1 MEKFMVKESKATE
14 YKRYTIQ
21 QFYGSESITGNS
33 ISSDGRKVLFSG
45 DNTGIYNAYC
55 VSVED
60 GVRTQLTHS
69 EDNAVLVAG
78 YFPDDDRFLFLSDK
92 GGNEI
97 LHIYVKD
104 ENGEEIDLTPGEQ
117 ERAEF
122 YGWSHD
128 GKSFFY
134 GSNKRNP
141 SYMDVY
147 EMDLATFE
155 PTCIFTNDEGYEFGS
170 ISLNKRFISLGKVNN
185 ANDSNVYIFDRET
198 EKLVHATPHE
208 GDIQNIPQAFC
219 RNSESL
225 YFLTDENEEFLY
237 LKKHHIT
244 TGVTEDVVKENWDI
258 MFTRFSKQNTY
269 MVYGVNQDAS
279 TVVKV
284 IHMGT
289 GGYLD
294 LPQLPEGQILD
305 LKFSADDT
313 LMTFLFNG
321 PNSPTNLYSYELG
334 TSQLKQLTH
343 TLNPEISQADLA
355 DAEVIRYPSFDGLEI
370 PAIYYQPN
378 VKAGEKAPALVFVHG
393 GPGGQSRTD
402 YNPLFQYLANNGY
415 AVLAVNNRG
424 SSGYGKTFFSAA
436 DLKHGEIDLEDCIQ
450 AKKFLRGQAD
460 IDGEKIGIIGG
471 SYGGYMVLAALA
483 FRPDEFNVG
492 VDIFGVSNWE
502 RTLKSIPAWWES
514 FRDALYKK
522 IGNPYTQTEYIRS
535 ISPLFHADKINK
547 PMIVLQGANDPRVLK
562 VESDEIVA
570 ALEKNNVPVEYIVF
584 PDEGHGFMKKENRI
598 KGYQAVLDFLE
609 QYLKQ

>member
-1 MEKFMVKESKATE
+1 
-14 YKRYTIQ
+14 
-21 QFYGSESITGNS
+21 
-33 ISSDGRKVLFSG
+33 LFSG
-45 DNTGIYNAYC
+45 DKTGIYNAYC

-97 LHIYVKD
+97 LHIYVKN

-122 YGWSHD
+122 YGWSQD

-147 EMDLATFE
+147 EMDIATFE

-170 ISLNKRFISLGKVNN
+170 ISLNKRYISLGKVNN
-185 ANDSNVYIFDRET
+185 ANDSNVYIFDRQT
-198 EKLVHATPHE
+198 EKLMHATPHE

-219 RNSESL
+219 RNSENL
-225 YFLTDENEEFLY
+225 YFLADENEEFLY
-237 LKKHHIT
+237 LKKYHVT

-258 MFTRFSKQNTY
+258 MFTRLSKQNTY
-269 MVYGVNQDAS
+269 MVYEVNQDAS

-284 IHMGT
+284 LHMGT
-289 GGYLD
+289 GDYLD
-294 LPQLPEGQILD
+294 LPVLPEGQILD
-305 LKFSADDT
+305 LKFSADES

-334 TSQLKQLTH
+334 TSQLKQLTD

-355 DAEVIRYPSFDGLEI
+355 DGEVIRYPSFDGLEI
-370 PAIYYQPN
+370 PAIYYRPN
-378 VKAGEKAPALVFVHG
+378 VNAGEKAPALVYVHG

-450 AKKFLRGQAD
+450 AKNFLREQAD

-598 KGYQAVLDFLE
+598 KGYRAVLDFLE
-609 QYLKQ
+609 QYLKRSY

>member
-1 MEKFMVKESKATE
+1 MVKESKVTE
-14 YKRYTIQ
+14 VKRYTIQ
-21 QFYGSESITGNS
+21 QFYESESITDNS

-45 DNTGIYNAYC
+45 DKNGIYNAYC
-55 VSVED
+55 LSVDD

-69 EDNAVLVAG
+69 EDNAVHIAG

-97 LHIYVKD
+97 LHIYVKN
-104 ENGEEIDLTPGEQ
+104 ENGEELDLTPGEQ

-122 YGWSHD
+122 YGWSQD

-134 GSNKRNP
+134 GSNKRKP
-141 SYMDVY
+141 SFMDVY
-147 EMDLATFE
+147 EMDIATFE
-155 PTCIFTNDEGYEFGS
+155 STCIFTNEEGYEFGS
-170 ISLNKRFISLGKVNN
+170 VSLNKQFISLGKVNS
-185 ANDSNVYIFDRET
+185 ANDSNVYVFDRQT
-198 EKLVHATPHE
+198 EQLMHATPHE

-219 RNSESL
+219 RNSETL
-225 YFLTDENEEFLY
+225 YFLTDENEEFFY
-237 LKKHHIT
+237 LKKYHLF
-244 TGVTEDVVKENWDI
+244 TGLTEDAVKEDWDI
-258 MFTRFSKQNTY
+258 MFTRFSKQHTY

-284 IHMGT
+284 LHTGT
-289 GGYLD
+289 GDYLE

-305 LKFSADDT
+305 LKFSADES
-313 LMTFLFNG
+313 LITFLFNSTT
-321 PNSPTNLYSYELG
+321 SPTNLYSYELG
-334 TSQLKQLTH
+334 TAQLKQLTD
-343 TLNPEISQADLA
+343 TLNPEINQADLA
-355 DAEVIRYPSFDGLEI
+355 DAEVIRFHSFDRLEI
-370 PAIYYQPN
+370 SAIYYQPN
-378 VKAGEKAPALVFVHG
+378 VKTGEKAAALVYVHG

-402 YNPLFQYLANNGY
+402 YNPLLQYLSNNGY

-450 AKKFLRGQAD
+450 AKKFLQEQAD
-460 IDGEKIGIIGG
+460 IDGERIGIIGG

-514 FRDALYKK
+514 FRNALYKK
-522 IGNPYTQTEYIRS
+522 IGDPYTQTEYIRS

-562 VESDEIVA
+562 VESDEIVT
-570 ALEKNNVPVEYIVF
+570 ALERNNVPVEYIVF

-598 KGYQAVLDFLE
+598 NGYRAVLDFLE
-609 QYLKQ
+609 HYLK